1 MYKLREVSRGNYD
14 DRGYSNEETIA
25 NLAITKA
32 AEINNVLTYTYGYD
46 DDRFHHI
53 FQGGQSS
60 ALCIWS

>member
-1 MYKLREVSRGNYD
+1 MYRLREVKRGTYD

-46 DDRFHHI
+46 DDVILLPRNGYTI
-53 FQGGQSS
+53 TS
-60 ALCIWS
+60 LW